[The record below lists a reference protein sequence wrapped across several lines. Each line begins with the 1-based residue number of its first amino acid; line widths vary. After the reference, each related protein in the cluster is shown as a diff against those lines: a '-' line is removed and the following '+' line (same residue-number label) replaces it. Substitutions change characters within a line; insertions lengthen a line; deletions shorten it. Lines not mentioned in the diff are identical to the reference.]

1 MADYHAIL
9 TSVGQAKLAN
19 ALALGATITVTRMA
33 VGDGGGADIT
43 PTESMT
49 ALVGEVYRGAVET
62 LTVDADN
69 PAWVVADLVIPV
81 DEGGWWVREVGLF
94 DDAGDMLAIANLPAA
109 YKPVLAEGSTRDMIV
124 RMVLEVSDTRA
135 LTLTID
141 PTVTLASRA
150 WVLQH
155 LPGAATTEA
164 RGLVELATKAETI
177 AGTDAERAVTPAG
190 LGARTATTTRAGLIA
205 LATIDEAIAGTDA
218 ERTVTPAGLAATI
231 AATVPGLLAT
241 GAVRAGVLLSAQ
253 GQAVTTIP
261 KNIFTR
267 VDCMAAVGGS
277 AEDVAAWDGATYT
290 VPRTGLYL
298 IAERLNILGDDSG
311 EFHQIVLDDET
322 IMNTVYQSAGFGTVT
337 GTAWV
342 QAMDKG
348 SRLEFYVQHASA
360 AAREMNNNTMA
371 QILFLGAF
379 L

>member
-9 TSVGQAKLAN
+9 TSVGQARLAN
-19 ALALGATITVTRMA
+19 ALVLGATITVTRMA

-155 LPGAATTEA
+155 LPGAATTEV

-177 AGTDAERAVTPAG
+177 AGTDAERA
-190 LGARTATTTRAGLIA
+190 
-205 LATIDEAIAGTDA
+205 
-218 ERTVTPAGLAATI
+218 VTPAGLAATI

-342 QAMDKG
+342 QAMEKG

-360 AAREMNNNTMA
+360 AAREMNENTMA
-371 QILFLGAF
+371 QILFLGSF